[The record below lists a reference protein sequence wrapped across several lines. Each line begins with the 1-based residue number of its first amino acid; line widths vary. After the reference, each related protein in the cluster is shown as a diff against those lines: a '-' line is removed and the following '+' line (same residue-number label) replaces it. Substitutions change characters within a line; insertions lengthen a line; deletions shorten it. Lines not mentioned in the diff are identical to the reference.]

1 MPSTALEGMVTDT
14 GWTVGK
20 LISKSSGSGG
30 NFCTRYT
37 AMDQDGK
44 IGFLKAMDLSKVA
57 AKPLEDIVKTISEYL
72 FEQNI
77 LEHCKEQK
85 LTKVVT
91 PLDSGEL
98 LSPKEFPPLNRVF
111 YIIFEL
117 AEGDLRA
124 QFINQG
130 IDSWKRLFKSLHHVA
145 IGIRQLHKVGI
156 AHQDIKPSN
165 ILCFSNDESK
175 ISDLGRV
182 TDANGE
188 SPFSFDQFTGD
199 RSYAP
204 IEVKFGI
211 GPAEFIDRRLSD
223 LHMYG
228 SLIFHVI
235 SGAQITP
242 IIIEET
248 RLIMPH
254 SGTTSYED
262 TLPFLKSAFATVM
275 NRFREDCQKR
285 FGEKIAEELT
295 GMVNELC
302 FPDHKLR
309 GNLKYKNKVQRLSME
324 KYISKM
330 AAIMRLAHI
339 NGLS

>member
-1 MPSTALEGMVTDT
+1 M
-14 GWTVGK
+14 
-20 LISKSSGSGG
+20 ISKTSGSGG

-37 AMDQDGK
+37 AVDLDGK

-57 AKPLEDIVKTISEYL
+57 TKPLDEIVKTISEYL

-77 LEHCKEQK
+77 LKHCKEQR

-124 QFINQG
+124 EFINKG
-130 IDSWKRLFKSLHHVA
+130 VSSWKLLFKSLHHVA
-145 IGIRQLHKVGI
+145 IGIRQLHKIGI

-165 ILCFSNDESK
+165 ILCFSNEESK

-182 TDANGE
+182 TDSKGE
-188 SPFSFDQFTGD
+188 SPFSLDSFTGD

-204 IEVKFGI
+204 IEVMFGI
-211 GPAEFIDRRLSD
+211 GPTEFLDRRLSD
-223 LHMYG
+223 LHMFG
-228 SLIFHVI
+228 SLIYHVI

-242 IIIEET
+242 IIIDET

-254 SGTTSYED
+254 IGTTSYDD
-262 TLPFLKSAFATVM
+262 TLPFLKSSFATVIS
-275 NRFREDCQKR
+275 RFRENCQNL
-285 FGEKIAEELT
+285 FGEKIASELAEI
-295 GMVNELC
+295 VSELC
-302 FPDHKLR
+302 FPDYRFR
-309 GNLKYKNKVQRLSME
+309 GNLKHKSKIQRLSME

-330 AAIMRLAHI
+330 ASILRLAHV
-339 NGLS
+339 NGLN